1 MADGFGLN
9 KLSWDLKNI
18 YNSVFYVIIQNL
30 ELDYIYIMGVFIA
43 RF

>member
-1 MADGFGLN
+1 MADGFGPN
-9 KLSWDLKNI
+9 KLSWNLKDI

-30 ELDYIYIMGVFIA
+30 ELDYIYIMGVFIV